1 MEICRK
7 PQELQYRPSILRW
20 LFIRMRS
27 STYRETP
34 FWFEHGVWMPSS
46 TQSSRRP
53 SMFHSAASC
62 WFGGLP
68 RLEVPADQ
76 IGWAL
81 IGIDLGDT
89 PREWHQKQASIKG
102 QRGRK
107 ANPSPPPRLRHTL
120 PVTAL
125 FFSSVPSVSTRR
137 RMLETHSES
146 VFDTAGLE
154 DHRRGHSGA
163 EDMDMEVVRP
173 PHISSSNYLTPL
185 LFPRLLGCWP

>member
-1 MEICRK
+1 
-7 PQELQYRPSILRW
+7 
-20 LFIRMRS
+20 MRS

-102 QRGRK
+102 QRGGEKGQPISTPAASAHTPRDRSLFLFCAFGVDAEKDAGNTQRK
-107 ANPSPPPRLRHTL
+107 R
-120 PVTAL
+120 V
-125 FFSSVPSVSTRR
+125 
-137 RMLETHSES
+137 
-146 VFDTAGLE
+146 
-154 DHRRGHSGA
+154 
-163 EDMDMEVVRP
+163 
-173 PHISSSNYLTPL
+173 
-185 LFPRLLGCWP
+185 